1 MKIAYTLNGLLG
13 GLTGKNSS
21 GSTRDDQLLV
31 LKYVSNLLQKYIVPY
46 NDVDFFIFSW
56 HTDFREEFQKYLSPK
71 MIALVP
77 QMNFEIPEHLRR
89 IQAPAI
95 NGVETFTDGNI
106 NRVITHK
113 SRWYGFKKVMRL
125 VNSYERTHNFKYDL
139 VVNARLDLCWNK
151 PFDFESLN
159 PNKFHIPIHPD
170 MSTYGWPDE
179 SNEILDHV
187 FASNSDY
194 MKMFSRMYQLLD
206 SYTKPGQCQQ
216 WNTISHHFLMTWHLL
231 KLDLLHEDIIEK
243 SFATW
248 HEGNPNI
255 IGGSKESN
263 IDYDIFRYRQLSREE
278 VMNYE

>member
-1 MKIAYTLNGLLG
+1 MKIAYTLNGLIG

-31 LKYVSNLLQKYIVPY
+31 LKYVSNLLQKYIVPN
-46 NDVDFFIFSW
+46 NDVDFFVFSW

-77 QMNFEIPEHLRR
+77 QINFEIPEHLRR
-89 IQAPAI
+89 IKAPAI

-106 NRVITHK
+106 NRVINHK
-113 SRWYGFKKVMRL
+113 SRWYGFRKVMRL
-125 VNSYERTHNFKYDL
+125 VNSYEIIHNFKYDL

-159 PNKFHIPIHPD
+159 PNKFHIPMHPD
-170 MSTYGWPDE
+170 WPTYGWPDE
-179 SNEILDHV
+179 SNEMLDHV

-206 SYTKPGQCQQ
+206 SYTKPGQCEQ
-216 WNTISHHFLMTWHLL
+216 WNTISHHFLMVWHLR
-231 KLDLLHEDIIEK
+231 KLGLLRDDIIKKSFTNLHESNTD
-243 SFATW
+243 
-248 HEGNPNI
+248 I
-255 IGGSKESN
+255 IGGSKDV
-263 IDYDIFRYRQLSREE
+263 DYDIFRYRQLSRED

>member
-1 MKIAYTLNGLLG
+1 MKIAYTLNGLIG

-21 GSTRDDQLLV
+21 GSSRDDQVLV
-31 LKYVSNLLQKYIVPY
+31 LKYVSNLLQKYIIPQ
-46 NDVDFFIFSW
+46 NNVDFFIFSW
-56 HTDFREEFQKYLSPK
+56 HTDFMDEFNHHISPQKCKL
-71 MIALVP
+71 IP
-77 QMNFEIPEHLRR
+77 QIDFDLPEHLKGD
-89 IQAPAI
+89 
-95 NGVETFTDGNI
+95 NVG
-106 NRVITHK
+106 RVIAHK
-113 SRWYGFKKVMRL
+113 SRWYGFKEVMKL
-125 VNSYERTHNFKYDL
+125 VSEYENEHYFKYDL
-139 VVNARLDLCWNK
+139 VVNARFDTCWNK
-151 PFDFESLN
+151 PFKFETLN

-263 IDYDIFRYRQLSREE
+263 VDYDIFRYRQLTREDL
-278 VMNYE
+278 N

>member
-56 HTDFREEFQKYLSPK
+56 HTDFKDEFEQYVTPK
-71 MIALVP
+71 KLKLIP
-77 QMNFEIPEHLRR
+77 QIDFKIPEHL
-89 IQAPAI
+89 
-95 NGVETFTDGNI
+95 NGDHIG
-106 NRVITHK
+106 RVVAHK
-113 SRWYGFKKVMRL
+113 SRWYGFKEVVNL
-125 VNSYERTHNFKYDL
+125 VSEYETENNFKYDL
-139 VVNARLDLCWNK
+139 IVNARFDTCWNK

-170 MSTYGWPDE
+170 MLTYGWPE
-179 SNEILDHV
+179 GGVHTNIEMLDHV
-187 FASNSDY
+187 FASRPDWMGGFSS
-194 MKMFSRMYQLLD
+194 MFDFLD
-206 SYTKPGQCQQ
+206 EYTLPGQCPQ
-216 WNTISHHFLMTWHLL
+216 WKTISHHFLMVWHLR
-231 KLDLLHEDIIEK
+231 KLGLLREDIIEK

-278 VMNYE
+278 VINYE

>member
-1 MKIAYTLNGLLG
+1 MKIAYTLNGLIG

-21 GSTRDDQLLV
+21 GSTRDDQLLI
-31 LKYVSNLLQKYIVPY
+31 LKYVSNLLQKYIVPN
-46 NDVDFFIFSW
+46 NDVDFFVFSW

-77 QMNFEIPEHLRR
+77 QINFEIPEHLRR
-89 IQAPAI
+89 IKAPAI

-106 NRVITHK
+106 NRVINHK
-113 SRWYGFKKVMRL
+113 SRWYGFRKVMRL
-125 VNSYERTHNFKYDL
+125 VNSYEIIHNFKYDL

-170 MSTYGWPDE
+170 MPTYGWPHE
-179 SNEILDHV
+179 SNEMLDHV

-206 SYTKPGQCQQ
+206 SYTKPGQCEQ
-216 WNTISHHFLMTWHLL
+216 WNTISHHFLMVWHLK
-231 KLDLLHEDIIEK
+231 KLGLLTEDTIEG

-248 HEGNPNI
+248 HELNPKI
-255 IGGSKESN
+255 IGGSKDDS
-263 IDYDIFRYRQLSREE
+263 IDYDIFRYRQLSKEE
-278 VMNYE
+278 VLSYE